1 MSQGNVEIIRAA
13 MEAWNRGDF
22 DGALKDAAPDM
33 VLDNSMNLGEWSG
46 VHEGAEQVRRMWQ
59 AFTENWESVR
69 IEIHEF
75 IEVEEAVVLTRQKAH
90 FVGRDGI
97 ELPGPVRS
105 GWVWIFQE
113 GTLVRL
119 TAYNDLDEALEAVG
133 LSQ

>member
-1 MSQGNVEIIRAA
+1 MSRENVEIIRAA
-13 MEAWNRGDF
+13 MEAWNRGDL

-46 VHEGAEQVRRMWQ
+46 VHEGADQVRRMWQ

-75 IEVEEAVVLTRQKAH
+75 IEVDEAVVLTRQKAH

-97 ELPGPVRS
+97 ELPGPTRS
-105 GWVWIFQE
+105 GWVWTLHE
-113 GTLVRL
+113 GMLVRL

-133 LSQ
+133 LSA